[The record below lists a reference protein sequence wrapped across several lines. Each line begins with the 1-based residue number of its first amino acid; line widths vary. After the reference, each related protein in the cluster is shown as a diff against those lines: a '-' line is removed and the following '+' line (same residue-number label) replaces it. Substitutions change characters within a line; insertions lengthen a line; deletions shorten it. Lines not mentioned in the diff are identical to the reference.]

1 MKYER
6 MTANEIRRSYAEAK
20 DPKAQIKI
28 LAELNLCKPED
39 IVAIIEHRADELPN
53 AKTPKG
59 LQLQPRPK
67 PATKKRLPPET
78 WAEIA
83 RMYET
88 GLYSQRKL
96 ADMFGLS
103 PAGIGRHLKI
113 QSERANEP
121 MQDPPVPSLYEI
133 AEELAQYI
141 RHKHPDVD
149 YISINRNGQTIRVV
163 VENGKE
169 RIDIVKPRG
178 EKTE

>member
-28 LAELNLCKPED
+28 LADLNLCKPED
-39 IVAIIEHRADELPN
+39 IVAIIENRTDDLCN
-53 AKTPKG
+53 GKTSTRKNI
-59 LQLQPRPK
+59 
-67 PATKKRLPPET
+67 PPET
-78 WAEIA
+78 WVEIA
-83 RMYET
+83 KLYET
-88 GLYSQRKL
+88 GRYTQREL
-96 ADMFGLS
+96 AEMFGAS
-103 PAGIGRHLKI
+103 AVWVGKRIREYRKMAKESEPAEDK
-113 QSERANEP
+113 NEP
-121 MQDPPVPSLYEI
+121 MPPRPAPSLYEI
-133 AEELAQYI
+133 AEELAEYI

-169 RIDIVKPRG
+169 RIDIIKPRG